1 MRRATT
7 MRAGAFAVSIILIG
21 AGQAGVDRA
30 AASDGGNTFS
40 GSCKLSGT
48 AAFDPPLTNTQQP
61 GAQQVQATG
70 TCSGTFTGRDG
81 RPRPLNKAPVD
92 WQTTEYTPG
101 ASCTL
106 GSLSGAGKVTF
117 QYGTI
122 RFTISE
128 NTVGPIAAFTLKGTQ
143 GGSAAGQ
150 ANISPTA
157 DPVALTQACA
167 GAGFTEAPVDIQAT
181 TTPSISG

>member
-7 MRAGAFAVSIILIG
+7 VRTAAFAVGIILIG
-21 AGQAGVDRA
+21 AGQAGVGRA
-30 AASDGGNTFS
+30 AARDRANTFT

-48 AAFDPPLTNTQQP
+48 AVFDPPLTNT
-61 GAQQVQATG
+61 AQAGTQRVQATG
-70 TCSGTFTGRDG
+70 TCSGTFTARDG
-81 RPRPLNKAPVD
+81 QAHQLNDALVG
-92 WQTTEYTPG
+92 WQTTEYTSG
-101 ASCTL
+101 ASCTA
-106 GSLSGAGKVTF
+106 GTLSGSGKVTF

-122 RFTISE
+122 TFTISE
-128 NTVGPIAAFTLKGTQ
+128 TTVGPVAAFTLKGTQ

-150 ANISPTA
+150 ANISPSA

-167 GAGFTEAPVDIQAT
+167 GAGITEAPVDIQVS